1 MKFELSLFPPV
12 FSRSSFLFF
21 SFCVFMFS
29 CFPVSLFFCFPVF
42 LFPCFFCFLGFSLV
56 TVMMVAWVTNW
67 SERERGTDILPFCL
81 YCCHCHCILVTVIVI
96 VIVIVVVC
104 RCFWC
109 RYHGSSGDQLV
120 GEREEEIEETSEAS
134 LVESNRCRGASL
146 SDNNMNKKTQ
156 IQKSRNTNL
165 KMKLKF

>member
-1 MKFELSLFPPV
+1 M
-12 FSRSSFLFF
+12 
-21 SFCVFMFS
+21 
-29 CFPVSLFFCFPVF
+29 
-42 LFPCFFCFLGFSLV
+42 
-56 TVMMVAWVTNW
+56 TNW

-134 LVESNRCRGASL
+134 LVESNRGASL

-165 KMKLKF
+165 KMKLKFLICSSFFSSKFCVLL